1 MKRIILTDRDNKI
14 IEFINDFK
22 VATTSTIANMFFPS
36 LRTAQRRLKYLAEH
50 GYIKAY
56 QEHIT
61 LEKIYYIKKK
71 PSQLKHSLI
80 LSSFIA
86 ELKKANIETLKYK
99 VQFKLCN
106 TIPDCLLVLS
116 YNNKNYIYLVEVEN
130 AKAFNVKK
138 YEDLYYSRAYKDILP
153 TFPSIIVISN
163 RTVKKSNKFDV
174 IDIKLDFSNIDKFI
188 DKLKV

>member
-1 MKRIILTDRDNKI
+1 MKRIILTDRDYKI

-22 VATTSTIANMFFPS
+22 AATTSTIADIYFSS
-36 LRTAQRRLKYLAEH
+36 LRTAQRRLKYLSEH

-86 ELKKANIETLKYK
+86 EIKKANIEILKYK
-99 VQFKLCN
+99 VQFKLGN

-116 YNNKNYIYLVEVEN
+116 YNNKNYIYLVECEN
-130 AKAFNVKK
+130 TKAFNVKK

-153 TFPSIIVISN
+153 AFPNIIVISD
-163 RTVKKSNKFDV
+163 RTVKKSDKFDV

-188 DKLKV
+188 NKLKC

>member
-22 VATTSTIANMFFPS
+22 CATTSTIADIFFPS
-36 LRTAQRRLKYLAEH
+36 LRTAQRRLKYLCEH

-86 ELKKANIETLKYK
+86 EIKKANIEILKYR
-99 VQFKLCN
+99 VQFKLGN
-106 TIPDCLLVLS
+106 TIPDCLLVLR
-116 YNNKNYIYLVEVEN
+116 YNNKNYIYLVECEN
-130 AKAFNVKK
+130 TKQFNLKK

-163 RTVKKSNKFDV
+163 RPVKKSDKFDV
-174 IDIKLDFSNIDKFI
+174 IDVKLDFSNIENFFKD
-188 DKLKV
+188 L

>member
-1 MKRIILTDRDNKI
+1 MKRIILTDRDYKI
-14 IEFINDFK
+14 IEFIKDFK
-22 VATTSTIANMFFPS
+22 AATTSTIADMFFPS
-36 LRTAQRRLKYLAEH
+36 LRTAQRRLKYLVEH

-61 LEKIYYIKKK
+61 LEKIYYINKR

-86 ELKKANIETLKYK
+86 ELKKANIEILKYK
-99 VQFKLCN
+99 VQFKLGN
-106 TIPDCLLVLS
+106 TIPDCLLVLR

-130 AKAFNVKK
+130 TKAFNVKK
-138 YEDLYYSRAYKDILP
+138 YEDLYYSRAYKDKLP
-153 TFPSIIVISN
+153 AFPSIVVISD
-163 RTVKKSNKFDV
+163 RTVKKSDKFDV